1 MFNDKPMS
9 AVGLLRKYVRNYITR
24 PSESDLTQPAS
35 TLRPV
40 WPQIGFSSTQQR
52 LRILRCT
59 TSRHQH
65 QLPQLP
71 FPVCSDTVMPPCT
84 VPWHLHWRWCLS
96 MRSQVMKT
104 ISACIGVLSQ
114 LWCIHCSVPRSVLQS
129 LAYIPI
135 LSHLDYGNATFAGIP
150 SYLVHRL
157 QSVMN
162 SAGVHFIKIMITPF
176 CSFIN
181 YIVSKLQSGLV
192 KRWQSL
198 SINVCTGPLC
208 HILLINS
215 TSQRTT
221 RWYDACILPCR
232 HLWLIQLTQLST
244 IGDHSFPVAGARC
257 WNGVP
262 QDVTS
267 APSLLLTCRRL
278 KSHLFRR
285 CFHWQTVLL

>member
-1 MFNDKPMS
+1 
-9 AVGLLRKYVRNYITR
+9 
-24 PSESDLTQPAS
+24 
-35 TLRPV
+35 
-40 WPQIGFSSTQQR
+40 
-52 LRILRCT
+52 
-59 TSRHQH
+59 
-65 QLPQLP
+65 
-71 FPVCSDTVMPPCT
+71 
-84 VPWHLHWRWCLS
+84 
-96 MRSQVMKT
+96 
-104 ISACIGVLSQ
+104 
-114 LWCIHCSVPRSVLQS
+114 
-129 LAYIPI
+129 
-135 LSHLDYGNATFAGIP
+135 
-150 SYLVHRL
+150 
-157 QSVMN
+157 MN

-208 HILLINS
+208 HILLMNS

-221 RWYDACILPCR
+221 RFYDACILPCR
-232 HLWLIQLTQLST
+232 HLWLVQLTQLST

-267 APSLLLTCRRL
+267 APSLFLTCRRL

-285 CFHWQTVLL
+285 CFHRQTVLLPMLWHYVISNTLIVHVTGMLCYVHCHFPISSHALPLCLLQLGRLCQVTYTYTTAVMFCKSKMKCH